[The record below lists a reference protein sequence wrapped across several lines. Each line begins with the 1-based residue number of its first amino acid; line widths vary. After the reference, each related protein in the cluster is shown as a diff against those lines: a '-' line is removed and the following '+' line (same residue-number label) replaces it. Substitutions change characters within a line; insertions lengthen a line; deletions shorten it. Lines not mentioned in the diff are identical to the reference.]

1 MTIYNLLLKKNGG
14 IDFFKLQADT
24 QEGGNQLR
32 RRAIPKWKN
41 RKASPGQEKKDIS
54 SNIKEKTPPESI
66 QKYFSPE
73 VQMDIPEN
81 IQKVEA
87 IEEDP
92 GKKTV
97 TLQGTSKST
106 VQKFVAFIVESWD
119 T

>member
-1 MTIYNLLLKKNGG
+1 MEGLIFSNYKQTHKKEEINSEEERSQNERIEKHLQDRKRKIYQVISKKRLL
-14 IDFFKLQADT
+14 Q
-24 QEGGNQLR
+24 NQ
-32 RRAIPKWKN
+32 
-41 RKASPGQEKKDIS
+41 
-54 SNIKEKTPPESI
+54 SNQNTI